1 MGGKILVENWV
12 LVLGVGLCLYL
23 FHIFENK
30 SNARI
35 EIVAFIGFVMC
46 LSLHTA
52 LETDKRHAA
61 FEEHYQVEYEEL
73 IVRPLSDGFYEVYV
87 DNGKEFIFY
96 NEKEEK
102 LQLLN
107 REYLKYG
114 GLIATNNR

>member
-1 MGGKILVENWV
+1 MGGKILLENWF

-30 SNARI
+30 ANARM
-35 EIVAFIGFVMC
+35 EIVAFIVFVVF
-46 LSLHTA
+46 LSLQTA
-52 LETDKRHAA
+52 LETDKRDKA

-87 DNGKEFIFY
+87 DNGKEFVFY
-96 NEKEEK
+96 NKKEEK
-102 LQLLN
+102 LQLLS

-114 GLIATNNR
+114 GLIANNK